1 MTQNETETTPVV
13 APAPSEEFKINPI
26 LTLQE
31 MKLRYVQW
39 VVARFAG
46 NKKAAA
52 DALGVK
58 RQTVHNILKRAEP

>member
-1 MTQNETETTPVV
+1 MTQQTTVTGTAGPTTD
-13 APAPSEEFKINPI
+13 EFRINPI
-26 LTLQE
+26 LTLEQL
-31 MKLRYVQW
+31 KIRYVQW

-58 RQTVHNILKRAEP
+58 RQTVHNILKKAEVQ